1 MCLTVRLD
9 PVLVAVVAVTAAV
22 PAVKNERRKHMLS
35 LEDEK
40 WKELHGGYKM
50 PYDASIALRAMQ
62 DGIDVWDE
70 LWEELHHQGDV
81 GVGSYAAIPQLV
93 RIASEAPDRDWNF
106 YGLVATIEV
115 ERHRKDNPTIPAWL
129 RVDYDNAL
137 AQASALA
144 LADMITKTDSA
155 TTLSMFSVVALAKG
169 ELKLG
174 AMLSGLDA
182 SEFDEWLEDR
192 LAWSELYRE

>member
-1 MCLTVRLD
+1 
-9 PVLVAVVAVTAAV
+9 
-22 PAVKNERRKHMLS
+22 
-35 LEDEK
+35 
-40 WKELHGGYKM
+40 
-50 PYDASIALRAMQ
+50 MQ